1 MERMK
6 NKFNVDVVT
15 ELTKKLLDCNVDAL
29 IVERDGDDF
38 TLTIPSELHD
48 WQIKKIMEILQNY
61 PFLVFSFVHDTGL
74 MIFED
79 GN

>member
-1 MERMK
+1 MSR
-6 NKFNVDVVT
+6 FNVDVMT

-48 WQIKKIMEILQNY
+48 WQIKKITEIMQNY
-61 PFLVFSFVHDTGL
+61 PFLRFSFVHDAGL
-74 MIFED
+74 IIFED
-79 GN
+79 GDC